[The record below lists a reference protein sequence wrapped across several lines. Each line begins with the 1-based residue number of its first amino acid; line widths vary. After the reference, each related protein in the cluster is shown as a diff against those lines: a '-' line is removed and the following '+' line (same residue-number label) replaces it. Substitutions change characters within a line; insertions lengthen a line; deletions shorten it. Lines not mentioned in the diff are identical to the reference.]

1 VSTLAE
7 AKTAL
12 LPEGGKDTMFRDI
25 RLHGYANDK
34 IEYYA
39 IAAGSD
45 AYNRYFFNVDQGDA
59 DRIRFFSPGNEFIIG
74 TEGISHRGNGGSFCE
89 YMFGVDQP
97 IADLA
102 KEEVSN
108 RLVVYGTHYDARNG
122 VLRFSDRTDGTQSFE
137 KIFFDGNA
145 VCNYFF
151 AVTAT
156 DFSGP
161 LREQQE
167 RLVKVLGKALKRS
180 DAVGLQ
186 EENEII
192 AQILT
197 LLEDPA
203 AHLFLFK
210 LIHTRHREYSEA
222 FRSLYFRNKKISERE
237 FAGLAA
243 LAERHG
249 IDRYQQE
256 RIRIDV
262 MYKHQDNRRI
272 VDEYKNILISCNR
285 KGEINKLENARLT
298 RLKTLSVRN
307 KIPGALFYTL
317 DEMLK
322 KDKKLEAHEESGYI
336 SETREILEGMF
347 LSEHQIESVINA
359 EDMVKLLLAKKQAA
373 ENRDHAFEEML
384 LDASKACDEKI
395 RDGAD
400 ISLLEGYSYII
411 TYFDRYDAT
420 SSAISRLAFMENIKI
435 SEEMIRSLLGN
446 KNAFDMLAPGL
457 FKRLFITGILENK
470 YLGTYGRKK
479 VSHLARGLKL
489 IEENRLTIREL
500 LEQLLTIDRDE
511 RLHLILLEHVK
522 DRIRNFYSKY
532 SSKADQEALK
542 REVAED
548 LKHKKVLDGEIP
560 DHLFQETILAIK
572 KEAVYIH
579 NLLPRIIAENDS
591 SLREDF
597 LENSGLDRFYIE
609 ELEREFFELNG
620 LDMEELYQIRK
631 GLN

>member
-1 VSTLAE
+1 
-7 AKTAL
+7 
-12 LPEGGKDTMFRDI
+12 MFRDI
-25 RLHGYANDK
+25 RLHGYANDQV
-34 IEYYA
+34 EFYA
-39 IAAGSD
+39 ITAGTE
-45 AYNRYFFNVDQGDA
+45 AYNRYFFNSDQADA
-59 DRIRFFSPGNEFIIG
+59 REIRFFSAGNEFIIG
-74 TEGISHRGNGGSFCE
+74 RDGISHSGNGGSFCE

-108 RLVVYGTHYDARNG
+108 RLVVYGTHYDSRSG
-122 VLRFSDRTDGTQSFE
+122 TLKFSDRTDGYHSFE

-145 VCNYFF
+145 VFNYFF
-151 AVTAT
+151 AITGAEFT
-156 DFSGP
+156 G
-161 LREQQE
+161 LLHEQQE
-167 RLVKVLGKALKRS
+167 RIVKVLGKALKRS
-180 DAVGLQ
+180 GAVGCEHDNLII
-186 EENEII
+186 EEILSII
-192 AQILT
+192 D
-197 LLEDPA
+197 DPS

-210 LIHTRHREYSEA
+210 LINTRHREYSDTFQA
-222 FRSLYFRNKKISERE
+222 LYFSNKKITDADFQKLSV
-237 FAGLAA
+237 
-243 LAERHG
+243 LAERYG

-262 MYKHQDNRRI
+262 MYKHPDNRRI
-272 VDEYKNILISCNR
+272 VDEYKNILIACNR

-322 KDKKLEAHEESGYI
+322 KDKKLVDLEESNYI
-336 SETREILEGMF
+336 SETRQILEGMF
-347 LSEHQIESVINA
+347 LSERHIESTIDA
-359 EDMVKLLLAKKQAA
+359 EDMLKLLFAKKQAA

-384 LDASKACDEKI
+384 LDASKVCDEKI

-420 SSAISRLAFMENIKI
+420 SSAINQLAFMENVRI

-446 KNAFDMLAPGL
+446 KSAFDLLASGL
-457 FKRLFITGILENK
+457 FTKLFLSGIFEDK

-479 VSHLARGLKL
+479 VACLASGLKQ
-489 IEENRLTIREL
+489 IEENRLTTGAL
-500 LEQLLTIDRDE
+500 LEQLLQIDADE
-511 RLHLILLEHVK
+511 RLYITLIEHVK

-532 SSKADQEALK
+532 ATKADQDALK
-542 REVAED
+542 KELTEE
-548 LKHKKVLDGEIP
+548 LTHKKLLQGEIP
-560 DHLFQETILAIK
+560 ARLFAETILAIK

-579 NLLPRIIAENDS
+579 NLLPQIIAEKNS

-597 LENSGLDRFYIE
+597 LENSGLDRFYVE

-620 LDMEELYQIRK
+620 LNLEELYQIRK

>member
-1 VSTLAE
+1 
-7 AKTAL
+7 
-12 LPEGGKDTMFRDI
+12 MFRDI
-25 RLHGYANDK
+25 RLHGHANDH
-34 IEYYA
+34 IELYA
-39 IAAGSD
+39 IAAGSE
-45 AYNRYFFNVDQGDA
+45 AYNRYFFHTDHADA
-59 DRIRFFSPGNEFIIG
+59 QEIRFFSPGNEFIIG
-74 TEGISHRGNGGSFCE
+74 RDGISHRGDGGSFCE

-102 KEEVSN
+102 KEDVSN
-108 RLVVYGTHYDARNG
+108 RLIVYGTHYDARSG
-122 VLRFSDRTDGTQSFE
+122 ALKFSDRTDGYHSYE

-145 VCNYFF
+145 IFNYFF
-151 AVTAT
+151 ALTGA

-167 RLVKVLGKALKRS
+167 RIVRVLGKALKRS
-180 DAVGLQ
+180 SAVGEEDDNQIIQ
-186 EENEII
+186 E
-192 AQILT
+192 ILSIVDEPT
-197 LLEDPA
+197 

-210 LIHTRHREYSEA
+210 LINVRHREYSES
-222 FRSLYFRNKKISERE
+222 FKSLYFNNKKISDLQFQR
-237 FAGLAA
+237 LAQ
-243 LAERHG
+243 LAERYG

-262 MYKHQDNRRI
+262 MYKHPDNRRI
-272 VDEYKNILISCNR
+272 VDEYKNILIACNR

-322 KDKKLEAHEESGYI
+322 KDKKLVDLEESNYI
-336 SETREILEGMF
+336 SETRQILEGMF
-347 LSEHQIESVINA
+347 LSEHHIESTIDA
-359 EDMVKLLLAKKQAA
+359 EDMLKLLYAKKQAA

-400 ISLLEGYSYII
+400 ISILEGYSYII

-420 SSAISRLAFMENIKI
+420 SSAINNLAFMENAKI

-446 KNAFDMLAPGL
+446 KSAFDLLAPHL
-457 FKRLFITGILENK
+457 FTKLFLSGIFEDK
-470 YLGTYGRKK
+470 YLGIYGRKK
-479 VSHLARGLKL
+479 VSHLAAGLKQ
-489 IEENRLTIREL
+489 IEENRLTTSAL
-500 LEQLLTIDRDE
+500 LEQLQQIDRDE
-511 RLHLILLEHVK
+511 RLYLTLLEHVK

-532 SSKADQEALK
+532 ATKADQDALK
-542 REVAED
+542 KELTEELR
-548 LKHKKVLDGEIP
+548 HKKILEGNIP
-560 DHLFQETILAIK
+560 EHLFHEAILTIK

-579 NLLPRIIAENDS
+579 NLLPQIIAEKNS

-597 LENSGLDRFYIE
+597 LENSGLDRFYVE
-609 ELEREFFELNG
+609 ELEREFFELNE
-620 LDMEELYQIRK
+620 LSLEELYQIRK

>member
-1 VSTLAE
+1 
-7 AKTAL
+7 
-12 LPEGGKDTMFRDI
+12 MFRDI
-25 RLHGYANDK
+25 RLHGYANDQ
-34 IEYYA
+34 IEFYA
-39 IAAGSD
+39 ITAGSE
-45 AYNRYFFNVDQGDA
+45 AYNRYFFNTDPSDP
-59 DRIRFFSPGNEFIIG
+59 DEIRFFSPGNEFIIG
-74 TEGISHRGNGGSFCE
+74 KNGISHRGNGGSFCE

-108 RLVVYGTHYDARNG
+108 RLIIYGTHNDQRSG
-122 VLRFSDRTDGTQSFE
+122 TLRFSDRTEGYVSYD

-145 VCNYFF
+145 IFNYFF
-151 AVTAT
+151 ALTGA

-161 LREQQE
+161 MHDQQE
-167 RLVKVLGKALKRS
+167 RILRVLGKALKRS
-180 DAVGLQ
+180 DAVG
-186 EENEII
+186 EEQDNLIIHEILEII
-192 AQILT
+192 D
-197 LLEDPA
+197 DPN

-210 LIHTRHREYSEA
+210 LINIRHREYSEA
-222 FRSLYFRNKKISERE
+222 FKSLYFNNKKITDANFQS
-237 FAGLAA
+237 LSQ
-243 LAERHG
+243 LAERYS

-262 MYKHQDNRRI
+262 MYKHPDNRRI
-272 VDEYKNILISCNR
+272 VDEYKNILIACNR

-322 KDKKLEAHEESGYI
+322 KDKKLVDLEESNYI
-336 SETREILEGMF
+336 SETRQILEGMF
-347 LSEHQIESVINA
+347 LSERHIESTIEP
-359 EDMVKLLLAKKQAA
+359 EDMLKLLFAKKQAA

-400 ISLLEGYSYII
+400 ISILEGYSYII

-420 SSAISRLAFMENIKI
+420 SSAINQLAFMENVRI

-446 KNAFDMLAPGL
+446 KHAFDMLAPDL
-457 FKRLFITGILENK
+457 FTKLFLSGIFEDK
-470 YLGTYGRKK
+470 YLGIYGRKK
-479 VSHLARGLKL
+479 VSHLASGLKL
-489 IEENRLTIREL
+489 IEENRLTTTAL
-500 LEQLLTIDRDE
+500 LEQLVKIDRDE
-511 RLHLILLEHVK
+511 RLHLTLLEHVK

-532 SSKADQEALK
+532 ATKADQDALK
-542 REVAED
+542 KELTEE
-548 LKHKKVLDGEIP
+548 LLNKKLISEEIP
-560 DHLFQETILAIK
+560 DRLFHEVILTIK

-579 NLLPRIIAENDS
+579 NLLPQIILEKNS

-597 LENSGLDRFYIE
+597 LENSGLDRFYVE

-620 LDMEELYQIRK
+620 LNLEELYQIRK
-631 GLN
+631 GFN